1 MNVKMPT
8 IVMGMPRVPTT
19 MDHIS
24 AHVTLGS
31 LEMERTA
38 QILMS
43 VTKTEMIATQM
54 LPALIPMEP
63 SLVPVTQDTLGMEH
77 TVQTLMNA
85 LIT

>member
-54 LPALIPMEP
+54 LPALIMMGP
-63 SLVPVTQDTLGMEH
+63 SLVLAMRVTQEMEQS
-77 TVQTLMNA
+77 V
-85 LIT
+85 

>member
-43 VTKTEMIATQM
+43 VTKTEMIAMQM
-54 LPALIPMEP
+54 LPVLTQKDLSHVRAL
-63 SLVPVTQDTLGMEH
+63 
-77 TVQTLMNA
+77 
-85 LIT
+85 